1 MKFVALFGSVDLRAL
16 LLRPADFHIRLAP
29 VFCPR
34 TAGKCSSL
42 HIPGSYVR
50 WDRVERVCE
59 TFMLLFPLPG
69 WRWLLPDHIT
79 ILEVLQME
87 GEPTQRPRRSKQEP
101 NKLNTNVI
109 DILSL
114 SSSAVHII
122 NHYKY
127 WKKCFMFGFDNMQGT
142 GRSCTSMGGEGG
154 VWQCQ
159 ELIRRWSSHHVNDL
173 LQS

>member
-87 GEPTQRPRRSKQEP
+87 GEPTQRPRPSKQEP

-122 NHYKY
+122 NYYKY
-127 WKKCFMFGFDNMQGT
+127 WKKMFHVWIWQHAGNRKKLHQY
-142 GRSCTSMGGEGG
+142 GGWGG
-154 VWQCQ
+154 CVAMSG
-159 ELIRRWSSHHVNDL
+159 IN
-173 LQS
+173 